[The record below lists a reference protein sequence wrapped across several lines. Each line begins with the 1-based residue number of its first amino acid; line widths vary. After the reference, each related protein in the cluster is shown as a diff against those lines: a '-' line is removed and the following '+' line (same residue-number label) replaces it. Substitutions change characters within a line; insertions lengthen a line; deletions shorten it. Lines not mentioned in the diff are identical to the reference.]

1 MAWDVIIE
9 RVEQGETTV
18 DDANLLRTMRMALD
32 HLAQSYPG
40 DGNYF
45 SALGR
50 LLKCHAQMSK
60 AEGNGH
66 DNS

>member
-1 MAWDVIIE
+1 LV
-9 RVEQGETTV
+9 RTV
-18 DDANLLRTMRMALD
+18 RRALD
-32 HLAQSYPG
+32 HLVQSYPG